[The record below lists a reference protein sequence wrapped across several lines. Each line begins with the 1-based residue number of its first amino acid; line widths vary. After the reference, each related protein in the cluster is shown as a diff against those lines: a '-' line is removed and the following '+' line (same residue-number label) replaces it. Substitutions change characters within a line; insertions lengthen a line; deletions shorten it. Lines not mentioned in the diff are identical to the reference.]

1 MKAKTKRMLAGMLSA
16 AMLLSNMMY
25 GEGSLTVY
33 ASSKDDMAAQEQ
45 QAVENVGGG
54 VESGEV
60 SNEETLEKK
69 DTSTEENPSN
79 EKESEDT
86 KPSTEEGEGI
96 SSGSGSS
103 EGTEAPAEGG
113 SSGGTEDSEEGSSP
127 GTADVPGEG
136 SSSDGTEGSGE
147 EKSPEG
153 TQPPTDEE
161 VPKEEDTECT
171 HQEIRYVSKKDGTHE
186 IVCEKCEVTLKT
198 EDCTYEDE
206 ETVSGNTTVTAS
218 VCKYC
223 GYVLEE
229 PEEEG
234 EAPALRADVAT
245 RASAH
250 KRIAYFSFDD
260 ETKGFTGD
268 GATAT
273 KQGSP
278 SLSSDGWKGRALNL
292 SGSQY
297 LTVKADDGSSL
308 LNGLEGIT
316 VSYFSK
322 AEDANGWSLYA
333 AQKAGKPTYGS
344 ENYLGIMDKPGSV
357 AVESFVNGRGDT
369 SCWPSVSGLSA
380 EWRHVVVTFDASS
393 ASIYINGE
401 CKASETKNT
410 SASLT
415 TVLGDSSIIQIG
427 KAEWGEEYYKG
438 LIDEFSIYDYAMSAD
453 EISTLYDENFK
464 DDDVP
469 ESDRK
474 MLAHYTFKDIAS
486 ANSITDGTAVST
498 GAKVP
503 NTSTDTK
510 GSYDAKVVNDGAEL
524 CEDGSALLLPGS
536 ANNSNP
542 AYVEVPSEMFLD
554 PNNNSRMIDTL
565 TVNIWMKNISAAGD
579 WVGVYVG
586 TDASKNS
593 GNNIRPLNYLLLN
606 PRKHEDKFK
615 ATMTRNY
622 DVRSDPYNGEQTI
635 TEGATASA
643 WQMYTVVV
651 GTNTMTTYLD
661 GQKVNSQR
669 HSMKMSEW
677 TADGTSAVPDILA
690 YIGKGGYTTDG
701 LWNGAVKECSF
712 YNYQLTADEIDKLFQ
727 DGLKTD
733 EPVDPKMLAHY
744 TFADMADY
752 AGNASLIE
760 KGGKVSAGAVVPN
773 TSADTK
779 DDQSYNAK
787 IVGNGALLRA
797 GGVGLELPGGE
808 GDRSTAYVE
817 LPTEMFTDDKGIMRD
832 TLSIN
837 IWLQNISGGGDWT
850 GVYVGTDPAQNQND
864 VPLNYL
870 LLNPRKDNQFKVA
883 MTHNAAKTG
892 APYNGEDLN
901 VNGATDDWWQMYT
914 VVVNAN
920 FVTTYLDG
928 KKLATVPHTM
938 KMSEWTDGTNENG
951 IPKLMASIGAGGY
964 LNDARWRGAVKECS
978 IYNYELTQDT
988 ITNLYNDIHK
998 EDESA
1003 EALVKATGVS
1013 TDFLGAGSA
1022 AIQFGESYEL
1032 PSKTTVTLS
1041 DGNSNNAYVA
1051 WYDQNGNKVTDT
1063 SLLEAG
1069 TYNLTGKLENY
1080 FPAPFIEER
1089 ADPQVYYDEA
1099 SKKYYFTSS
1108 WPAYGS
1114 KESGYDKIVIRQSD
1128 TLVGLANA
1136 QEHTIWT
1143 APGGK
1148 YPEGKYHIWAPEL
1161 HHIGSKWYCYFAGTL
1176 SGDWDIRPRVLVCD
1190 DSKDIT
1196 VADNW
1201 TEHER
1206 FMNKDGK
1213 DEGVSNAFSLDMTYF
1228 ENNGKHY
1235 VIWAYKSPGSMLLM
1249 GEVDP
1254 DDPTKLT
1261 GDPMVLTY
1269 PEYAW
1274 ECDGNQNVDEGP
1286 AVLKK
1291 NNRVYVAFSAAA
1303 TGDMYCMG
1311 MISAPADSDLM
1322 DITNWEKC
1330 PTPVLQTKDLKG
1342 QYGPGHNSFTVDEDG
1357 NAILVY
1363 HARDEKCHNK
1373 QCGYSNSD
1381 PLYDPCRDAMLA
1393 YVRYAADGTPVFNST
1408 ADKELASLDTSQLK
1422 YTLTVETTMTE
1433 ADPVASYA
1441 LATDATDSVSAHK
1454 GTLHGGEAAFDNG
1467 LILSGTETGNLANY
1481 LDISDNA
1488 ELLSKLENAKDITIT
1503 AWVRNDT
1510 ENTNNNNR
1518 PTIFSIGHDEKN
1530 YFAFSTGNWAK
1541 ARASFYM
1548 NGKEVGDADGLTRIQ
1563 YNTPGMQDSIR
1574 GDWYPVAITMTDRSS
1589 EGKSET
1595 RVRYY
1600 MNDKLV
1606 CTVDTP
1612 ASIKDLGGLAQFYI
1626 GGGNGDY
1633 HDMYGGIRNVKI
1645 YDKALPSDLITKY
1658 DVDYLVDN
1666 LALTVGADLKTH
1678 AIETGD
1684 SLKLP
1689 LTGHPGVTY
1698 SWKSS
1703 DTNIMGDDGVITP
1716 SDTERS
1722 LTLTAV
1728 IKTTLDS
1735 NYTETVT
1742 FPVTVLDKYSY
1753 WLAEVYKTLTI
1764 QNMDDVRGSLY
1775 LPLESDQFPEVKISW
1790 KSGNPAIIS
1799 DEEKNGIAPGIVT
1812 RPNADTDVKL
1822 TATISVGEG
1831 ANLKTK
1837 TKEFTAKVR
1846 QKAQVGEFTDYMFA
1860 YFIGEGTKTGE
1871 QMYFADSQDGL
1882 HWTALNGGA
1891 PVMTSSLG
1899 EKGLRDPFIMR
1910 SHEGDKFYLI
1920 ATDLWI
1926 AGGTSWGDSQTK
1938 GSQSI
1943 MVWES
1948 TDLVN
1953 WSDQRMCKV
1962 AVDDAGCTWAPEAFW
1977 DEETQDYA
1985 VFWASK
1991 TARDNYGPHHI
2002 WKCHTRDFYTYSEP
2016 EIWITLKNE
2025 SGVDISVID
2034 TTVIKAGDTYYR
2046 FNKNEDGGKA
2056 VMTDGSTVNT
2066 KVVYMEKSSSL
2077 GGTWEYVP
2085 SDYLLDGD
2093 NQYREGATS
2102 FKFNDDDV
2110 ETDTW
2115 CLLLDNFGGGG
2126 YYPAV
2131 STDLGSGSF
2140 RKLEKSEYS
2149 FPTEGILRHG
2159 SVLNITADE
2168 YAALEKKWGPYVE
2181 EEEPPTTTL
2190 EEACIASFTFDDED
2204 TGFSGSGAVAE
2215 KKSANEG
2222 TITLSDEVRT
2232 GASGKSARFGKGGWL
2247 DVKTSASES
2256 LLTGVESMSISYYSK
2271 AEDPDKDGAGWVFF
2285 AAPNANAPVYNSSE
2299 NYLGILDH
2307 IGEVKAERYHGTR
2320 SSATS
2325 TSTLANSLENKWR
2338 HVVVSYTPKSV
2349 KIYID
2354 GVLKASVSKKQLS
2367 ALPDLLGE
2375 SSILQLG
2382 KGNWGSGEYYN
2393 GYIDDVTIYNRAL
2406 TQEEVTAIFSGE
2418 APGPDEPTEYTV
2430 TFDPDGGTLAGETSI
2445 IVEEGNKITKPEDPT
2460 KDGCTFLGWS
2470 QTRNGMAYWNFET
2483 DTVKMDMTLYA
2494 CWQRTGVTSYTV
2506 TYDPDGGILAWASSV
2521 RAEEGAKIEKPADP
2535 TKKGFTFLGWS
2546 QTKGGTAYWDF
2557 DNHTVM
2563 GDMTLYACW
2572 KSDNEPQPPTPEV
2585 SYTVIFDPDGGIL
2598 AGMPSVTVKK
2608 DEKITK
2614 PENPT
2619 REKHKFLGWSQTK
2632 DGKQYWNFDN
2642 AVKGNMTLYACWM
2655 ELGDVLP
2662 GDVLEGDETNE
2673 AFIPNG
2679 LWIAGINGGEEGF
2692 TYTGKAVKPEVR
2704 VYSYKTLLKE
2714 KTDYTI
2720 SYKNNV
2726 NASDTAP
2733 TITVKGKGNYTGQDT
2748 KTFKILPKSVEDADV
2763 SAENISVMYKKNK
2776 TQKPAPVV
2784 KWDNK
2789 KLSKKDIKV
2798 EYPDAEAGAYQRPGE
2813 WKIKVTG
2820 AGNYTGTKEI
2830 TLYIADENAK
2840 LTSKLG
2846 VKKIPNEKYT
2856 GTAITPAVEV
2866 KDGRT
2871 LLEPGKHYDVSYEN
2885 NTEVG
2890 TATVIITGK
2899 TDLTEDGKD
2908 PEFSYVGEKR
2918 VTFNIVGI
2926 NLGKAKVTG
2935 GLETSYE
2942 YTGEAITPVPVLTD
2956 TTNGVSKEL
2965 EVNKDYTVKYT
2976 NNRNVG
2982 TATITLTGTG
2992 AYTSTLKKTFKIVA
3006 FDMSA
3011 DESGNVKIA
3020 DIGQAPYA
3028 KGGSK
3033 PKPEVTYRMPNG
3045 VAVILREGVDYALS
3059 YKNNAKLNDCSGS
3072 DHSKWP
3078 TVTVKGK
3085 GNYKGTKIAAY
3096 KIVPQDISKL
3106 TVQAAD
3112 ILVSTKPN
3120 KYQSAPKVIDL
3131 DGRALKSGTD
3141 YERTFEYVR
3150 LEEKILENGDI
3161 IIADTPIG
3169 DTELL
3174 PADTTV
3180 KVTVKAKENGNYT
3193 GEVFGTYRITEKSIS
3208 KASVKVKDQIYTGYE
3223 IRPEAMEITQI
3234 RVGNDDLTAGK
3245 DYEII
3250 GYSNNIKKG
3259 TAKMTIRGLGEYGGT
3274 KTVSFK
3280 IKAKGFRWW
3289 DSVNE

>member
-1 MKAKTKRMLAGMLSA
+1 MKPSVED
-16 AMLLSNMMY
+16 
-25 GEGSLTVY
+25 GEGASL
-33 ASSKDDMAAQEQ
+33 
-45 QAVENVGGG
+45 G
-54 VESGEV
+54 
-60 SNEETLEKK
+60 
-69 DTSTEENPSN
+69 
-79 EKESEDT
+79 SE
-86 KPSTEEGEGI
+86 
-96 SSGSGSS
+96 SS
-103 EGTEAPAEGG
+103 EGIEGSEAGAPSGETEG
-113 SSGGTEDSEEGSSP
+113 SEEGSSP
-127 GTADVPGEG
+127 GAADIPGEG
-136 SSSDGTEGSGE
+136 SSSEGTEGSGE
-147 EKSPEG
+147 DKSPED
-153 TQPPTDEE
+153 TLPPTEDAPATDEE
-161 VPKEEDTECT
+161 IPKEEDTECT

-198 EDCTYEDE
+198 EKCTYEDE
-206 ETVSGNTTVTAS
+206 ETVSGNTTVTVS

-223 GYVLEE
+223 GYILEE
-229 PEEEG
+229 SEEE
-234 EAPALRADVAT
+234 EESPAPDADVVE
-245 RASAH
+245 RASEH

-260 ETKGFTGD
+260 DTDGFAGE
-268 GATAT
+268 GAKAE

-278 SLSSDGWKGRALNL
+278 SLSSDGWKGKALQL

-297 LTVKADDGSSL
+297 LAVKADDGSSL

-322 AEDANGWSLYA
+322 ATGGSGWSFYA
-333 AQKAGKPTYGS
+333 APTDAKPDNNNTTNG
-344 ENYLGIMDKPGSV
+344 ENYLGILDKKDSV
-357 AVESFVNGRGDT
+357 TAEKYIGHRNQAT
-369 SCWPSVSGLSA
+369 SCNAAASGLSN
-380 EWRHVVVTFDASS
+380 EWRHVAVSFDTTG
-393 ASIYINGE
+393 IQVYINGE
-401 CKASETKNT
+401 LKVKSKETN
-410 SASLT
+410 
-415 TVLGDSSIIQIG
+415 SSIADMLGTSGILQIG
-427 KAEWGEEYYKG
+427 KAQWGDGEYYEG

-453 EISTLYDENFK
+453 EISALYKENFE

-469 ESDRK
+469 GSDRK
-474 MLAHYTFKDIAS
+474 MLARYTFKDIAS

-498 GAKVP
+498 GATVP

-524 CEDGSALLLPGS
+524 YEDGSALLLPGS

-554 PNNNSRMIDTL
+554 PNNDNRMIDTL
-565 TVNIWMKNISAAGD
+565 TVNIWMKNISSAND

-586 TDASKNS
+586 TDASKNTANTS
-593 GNNIRPLNYLLLN
+593 RPLNYLLLN
-606 PRKHEDKFK
+606 PRKGDKFK

-622 DVRSDPYNGEQTI
+622 DIRSDPYSGEQTI

-677 TADGTSAVPDILA
+677 IDGTSVVPDILA
-690 YIGKGGYTTDG
+690 YIGKGGYTTDA

-712 YNYQLTADEIDKLFQ
+712 YNYQLTADEIDQLFQ
-727 DGLKTD
+727 EGLKTD

-744 TFADMADY
+744 TFDDIADY
-752 AGNASLIE
+752 AENASLIE

-773 TSADTK
+773 TSTDTK
-779 DDQSYNAK
+779 NDQSYNAK
-787 IVGNGALLRA
+787 IVGDGALLRA
-797 GGVGLELPGGE
+797 GGVGLELPGGQK
-808 GDRSTAYVE
+808 GNRSTAYVE
-817 LPTEMFTDDKGIMRD
+817 LPAEMFTDNNGIMRD

-837 IWLQNISGGGDWT
+837 IWMQNISGAGDWT

-883 MTHNAAKTG
+883 MTHNTAKTG

-901 VNGATDDWWQMYT
+901 VSGTTDDWWQMYT
-914 VVVNAN
+914 VVVNGN

-928 KKLATVPHTM
+928 KKLTTVPHTM
-938 KMSEWTDGTNENG
+938 KMSEWTDGTNENST
-951 IPKLMASIGAGGY
+951 PKLMASIGAGGY
-964 LNDARWRGAVKECS
+964 LDDARWRGAVKECS
-978 IYNYELTQDT
+978 IYNYELTQNE
-988 ITNLYNDIHK
+988 ITDLYNDIHK
-998 EDESA
+998 EDAST
-1003 EALVKATGVS
+1003 EALVKATSVS
-1013 TDFLGAGSA
+1013 TDFLSA
-1022 AIQFGESYEL
+1022 ENSATINFGETYEL
-1032 PSKTTVTLS
+1032 PSKTTVALS
-1041 DGNSNNAYVA
+1041 DGSSNNAYVA

-1089 ADPQVYYDEA
+1089 ADPQVYYDET

-1108 WPAYGS
+1108 WPAYGTID
-1114 KESGYDKIVIRQSD
+1114 SGYDKIVIRQSD

-1136 QEHTIWT
+1136 EEHTIWT
-1143 APGGK
+1143 APGDR
-1148 YPEGKYHIWAPEL
+1148 YTGKYHIWAPEL

-1196 VADNW
+1196 KGENW

-1206 FMNKDGK
+1206 FMNKDGA
-1213 DEGVSNAFSLDMTYF
+1213 EAGVSDAFSLDMTHF

-1249 GEVDP
+1249 GEVNP
-1254 DDPTKLT
+1254 DDPTKLI

-1274 ECDGNQNVDEGP
+1274 ECAGNENVDEGP

-1291 NNRVYVAFSAAA
+1291 DGRVYVAFSAAA

-1311 MISAPADSDLM
+1311 MISASADSDLM

-1330 PTPVLQTKDLKG
+1330 PTPVLQTKDLQG

-1363 HARDEKCHNK
+1363 HARDEKCHTN
-1373 QCGYSNSD
+1373 QCGYSNGNS
-1381 PLYDPCRDAMLA
+1381 LYDPCRDAMLA

-1408 ADKELASLDTSQLK
+1408 ADKELAGLDTSQLK
-1422 YTLTVETTMTE
+1422 YTLTVETMTE
-1433 ADPVASYA
+1433 AVPVANYA
-1441 LATDATDSVSAHK
+1441 LAVDAKDSVGTHE
-1454 GTLHGGEAAFDNG
+1454 GTLHGEKAGFDNG
-1467 LILSGTETGNLANY
+1467 LIISGTETGNLANY

-1488 ELLSKLENAKDITIT
+1488 DLLSGLENAKGITIT

-1548 NGKEVGDADGLTRIQ
+1548 NGTEVGDSAGLTRIQ
-1563 YNTPGMQDSIR
+1563 YNTSGMQDSIR

-1589 EGKSET
+1589 ESKSET

-1600 MNDKLV
+1600 MNDKLL

-1612 ASIKDLGGLAQFYI
+1612 ASLKDLGGLEQFYI

-1633 HDMYGGIRNVKI
+1633 HDMYGGIRNVTI
-1645 YDKALPSDLITKY
+1645 YDKVLPGDLITKY

-1666 LALTVGADLKTH
+1666 LALIVGADLETH
-1678 AIETGD
+1678 TIETGD
-1684 SLKLP
+1684 SLELP

-1698 SWKSS
+1698 TWKSS
-1703 DTNIMGDDGVITP
+1703 DTSIMGDDGTITP

-1722 LTLTAV
+1722 LTLTAT

-1735 NYTETVT
+1735 DYEETVT

-1764 QNMDDVRGSLY
+1764 KNINDVRGSLY
-1775 LPLESDQFPEVKISW
+1775 LPLESTEFPEVKISW

-1812 RPNADTDVKL
+1812 RPSEDTDVKL

-1831 ANLKTK
+1831 INLKTR
-1837 TKEFTAKVR
+1837 TKEFTAKVK

-1860 YFIGEGTKTGE
+1860 YFTGEGTKTGE
-1871 QMYFADSQDGL
+1871 QMYFADSRDGRN
-1882 HWTALNGGA
+1882 WTALNDGE
-1891 PVMTSSLG
+1891 PVITSQMG

-1926 AGGTSWGDSQTK
+1926 AGGTSWGESQTN

-1953 WSDQRMCKV
+1953 WSDQRMCTV
-1962 AVDDAGCTWAPEAFW
+1962 AADDAGCTWAPEAFW

-2025 SGVDISVID
+2025 SGADISVID

-2066 KVVYMEKSSSL
+2066 KVVYMEKSNSL
-2077 GGTWEYVP
+2077 DGTWEYVK
-2085 SDYLLDGD
+2085 SDYLLDGA

-2126 YYPAV
+2126 YYPATT
-2131 STDLGSGSF
+2131 TDLSSGNF
-2140 RKLEKSEYS
+2140 TKLTDYS
-2149 FPTEGILRHG
+2149 FPTTGILRHG

-2204 TGFSGSGAVAE
+2204 TGFSGSGAIAE

-2232 GASGKSARFGKGGWL
+2232 GASGKSARFSKGGWL

-2271 AEDPDKDGAGWVFF
+2271 AEDPNKDGAGWVFF
-2285 AAPNANAPVYNSSE
+2285 SAPNADAPVYGSSE

-2307 IGEVKAERYHGTR
+2307 VGEVKAERYHGTR
-2320 SSATS
+2320 SSAAS
-2325 TSTLANSLENKWR
+2325 TSTLVNSLENKWR
-2338 HVVVSYTPKSV
+2338 HVVVSFTPKSV

-2354 GVLKASVSKKQLS
+2354 GVLKTSVSKKQLS

-2418 APGPDEPTEYTV
+2418 VPGPDEPTEYTV
-2430 TFDPDGGTLAGETSI
+2430 TFDPDGGTLTGETSI
-2445 IVEEGNKITKPEDPT
+2445 TVEDGNKITKPEDPT
-2460 KDGCTFLGWS
+2460 KDGYTFLGWS
-2470 QTRNGMAYWNFET
+2470 QTKNGAEYWDFEN
-2483 DTVKMDMTLYA
+2483 DTVTKDITLYA
-2494 CWQRTGVTSYTV
+2494 CWQKTGAVLYTV
-2506 TYDPDGGILAWASSV
+2506 TYDPDGGILAGADSV
-2521 RAEEGAKIEKPADP
+2521 KAEEGAKIEIPGNP
-2535 TKKGFTFLGWS
+2535 TKEGCTFLGWS
-2546 QTKGGTAYWDF
+2546 QTKGGTEYWDF
-2557 DNHTVM
+2557 NNDIVT

-2572 KSDNEPQPPTPEV
+2572 KSDSEPDNPGPEPGDPELF
-2585 SYTVIFDPDGGIL
+2585 TVIFNPNGGIL

-2608 DEKITK
+2608 DEKIAK
-2614 PENPT
+2614 PENPS
-2619 REKHKFLGWSQTK
+2619 REGYKFQGWSQTK
-2632 DGKQYWNFDN
+2632 DEKKYWNFDS
-2642 AVKGNMTLYACWM
+2642 AVTGDMTLYACWM

-2662 GDVLEGDETNE
+2662 DDVLEDDGTKED
-2673 AFIPNG
+2673 FIPNG
-2679 LWIAGINGGEEGF
+2679 LWIAGIEGGEEGF
-2692 TYTGKAVKPEVR
+2692 TYTGKAIKPEVR
-2704 VYSYKTLLKE
+2704 VYNYKTLLKE

-2748 KTFKILPKSVEDADV
+2748 KTFKILPKNIADADV

-2784 KWDNK
+2784 KWNNK
-2789 KLSKKDIKV
+2789 KLAKKDLKI
-2798 EYPDAEAGAYQRPGE
+2798 EYPDTIAGAYQAPGQ
-2813 WKIKVTG
+2813 WNIKVAG
-2820 AGNYTGTKEI
+2820 DGNYTGERVV

-2840 LTSKLG
+2840 LTSKLS
-2846 VKKIPNEKYT
+2846 VKKIPNETYK
-2856 GTAITPAVEV
+2856 GTALTPEIEV

-2871 LLEPGKHYDVSYEN
+2871 VLEAGKHYDVSYEN
-2885 NTEVG
+2885 NIEIG
-2890 TATVIITGK
+2890 TATIIITGK
-2899 TDLTEDGKD
+2899 TDAPEDGKD

-2918 VTFNIVGI
+2918 VTFNIVGT
-2926 NLGKAKVTG
+2926 NLSKAKVTG
-2935 GLETSYE
+2935 GLKTSYE
-2942 YTGEAITPVPVLTD
+2942 YTGKAIMPAPVLTD
-2956 TTNGVSKEL
+2956 TTGSTPKEL
-2965 EVNKDYTVKYT
+2965 QVNTDYTVKYT
-2976 NNRNVG
+2976 NNRYVG
-2982 TATITLTGTG
+2982 TATITFTGTG
-2992 AYTSTLKKTFKIVA
+2992 QYTGTLKKTFKIVA
-3006 FDMSA
+3006 YDMSA
-3011 DESGNVKIA
+3011 DESANVKIK
-3020 DIGQAPYA
+3020 DLGEVPYA
-3028 KGGSK
+3028 KGGSR
-3033 PKPEVTYRMPNG
+3033 PKPVVTYRMPDG
-3045 VAVILREGVDYALS
+3045 ADVILKEDVDYTLS
-3059 YKNNAKLNDCSGS
+3059 YKNNTKLNDVSES
-3072 DHSKWP
+3072 NQSKWP
-3078 TVTVKGK
+3078 AVTVKGK
-3085 GNYKGTKIAAY
+3085 GNYKGTKTAAF
-3096 KIVPQDISKL
+3096 KIVQQDISKL
-3106 TVQAAD
+3106 TVQAD
-3112 ILVSTKPN
+3112 DKLVSTKPN
-3120 KYQSAPKVIDL
+3120 KYQSVPKVIDL
-3131 DGRALKSGTD
+3131 DGKALKSGTD
-3141 YERTFEYVR
+3141 YEKTFEYVR
-3150 LEEKILENGDI
+3150 LEEKILENGEIDI
-3161 IIADTPIG
+3161 VDIPIG
-3169 DTELL
+3169 EEELL
-3174 PADTTV
+3174 PANTTV
-3180 KVTVKAKENGNYT
+3180 KITVKAKENGSYT
-3193 GEVFGTYRITEKSIS
+3193 GEISGTYRITQKSIS
-3208 KASVKVKDQIYTGYE
+3208 KASVKVKEQTYTGKE
-3223 IRPEAMEITQI
+3223 IKPDAAEITQI
-3234 RVGNDDLTAGK
+3234 RVGKDDLAAGT

-3280 IKAKGFRWW
+3280 IKAKGFLWW
-3289 DSVNE
+3289 DNEAQ